1 MNHETNDPGRLAIEV
16 VFALPARQELISL
29 TVDPGTTVA
38 MAIRQCAIGDLFPE
52 ENLANCQAGIWG
64 KPVGRDHPLK
74 DGDRLELYRP
84 LLMDPR
90 EARRKLAA
98 DGRSMG
104 QPADNPRRQSG
115 SAEDASGPTRS
126 NPGTTKDSD

>member
-1 MNHETNDPGRLAIEV
+1 MNHESKDPGRLAIEV

-52 ENLANCQAGIWG
+52 EDLENCQAGIWG
-64 KPVGRDHPLK
+64 KPVGRDHPLQ

-84 LLMDPR
+84 LSMDPR

-104 QPADNPRRQSG
+104 QPADNPRRESER
-115 SAEDASGPTRS
+115 AEDAEDAR
-126 NPGTTKDSD
+126 DSD

>member
-1 MNHETNDPGRLAIEV
+1 MNHESNDPDRLAIEV

-38 MAIRQCAIGDLFPE
+38 MAIRQCGIGDLFPGE
-52 ENLANCQAGIWG
+52 DLADYQAGIWG
-64 KPVGRDHPLK
+64 KPVGRDHPLQ

-84 LLMDPR
+84 LSMDPR

-104 QPADNPRRQSG
+104 QPADNPTRESE
-115 SAEDASGPTRS
+115 SAEDASGPT
-126 NPGTTKDSD
+126 KLY

>member
-1 MNHETNDPGRLAIEV
+1 MNHESNDPGRLAIEV
-16 VFALPARQELISL
+16 VFALPERQELISL
-29 TVDPGTTVA
+29 TVEPGTTVA

-52 ENLANCQAGIWG
+52 EDLANCQAGIWG

-84 LLMDPR
+84 LSMDPR

-98 DGRSMG
+98 VGRSMG
-104 QPADNPRRQSG
+104 QPAHDPRGQSKSAG
-115 SAEDASGPTRS
+115 DAEDAEEAR
-126 NPGTTKDSD
+126 DSD

>member
-1 MNHETNDPGRLAIEV
+1 MNHESNDPGRLAIEV
-16 VFALPARQELISL
+16 VFALPERQELISL
-29 TVDPGTTVA
+29 TVEPGTTVA

-52 ENLANCQAGIWG
+52 EDLANCQAGIWG

-84 LLMDPR
+84 LSMDPR

-98 DGRSMG
+98 VGRSMG
-104 QPADNPRRQSG
+104 QPADDPRRQSKSAG
-115 SAEDASGPTRS
+115 DAEDAR
-126 NPGTTKDSD
+126 DSD

>member
-1 MNHETNDPGRLAIEV
+1 MKHESKDPGRLAIEV

-38 MAIRQCAIGDLFPE
+38 MAIRECAIGDLFPE
-52 ENLANCQAGIWG
+52 EDLANYQAGIWG

-84 LLMDPR
+84 LSMDPR

-98 DGRSMG
+98 EGRSMG
-104 QPADNPRRQSG
+104 QPADTPTRESG
-115 SAEDASGPTRS
+115 TVEDAR
-126 NPGTTKDSD
+126 DSD

>member
-1 MNHETNDPGRLAIEV
+1 MSHESNDPGRLAIEV

-29 TVDPGTTVA
+29 TVEPGTTVA
-38 MAIRQCAIGDLFPE
+38 MAIRQSAIGDLFPE
-52 ENLANCQAGIWG
+52 EDLANYQAGIWG

-84 LLMDPR
+84 LSMDPR

-104 QPADNPRRQSG
+104 QPADSPGRDSG
-115 SAEDASGPTRS
+115 SAE
-126 NPGTTKDSD
+126 NTKDSD

>member
-1 MNHETNDPGRLAIEV
+1 MNHESNDPGRLAIEV

-29 TVDPGTTVA
+29 TVEPGTTVA
-38 MAIRQCAIGDLFPE
+38 MAIRQSAIGDLFPE
-52 ENLANCQAGIWG
+52 EDLANYQAGIWG

-84 LLMDPR
+84 LSMDPR

-98 DGRSMG
+98 AGRSMG
-104 QPADNPRRQSG
+104 QPADSPGRESE
-115 SAEDASGPTRS
+115 SAKDAR
-126 NPGTTKDSD
+126 DSD

>member
-1 MNHETNDPGRLAIEV
+1 MKHESNDPGRLAIEV

-38 MAIRQCAIGDLFPE
+38 MAIRECAIGDLFPE
-52 ENLANCQAGIWG
+52 DDLANYQAGIWG
-64 KPVGRDHPLK
+64 KPVGRDHVLK

-84 LLMDPR
+84 LSMDPR

-104 QPADNPRRQSG
+104 QPADTPTLESG
-115 SAEDASGPTRS
+115 TVESGTVEDAR
-126 NPGTTKDSD
+126 DSD

>member
-1 MNHETNDPGRLAIEV
+1 MNHESNDPGRLAIEV
-16 VFALPARQELISL
+16 VFALPERQELISL
-29 TVDPGTTVA
+29 TVEPGTTVA

-52 ENLANCQAGIWG
+52 EDLANCQAGIWG

-84 LLMDPR
+84 LSMDPR

-98 DGRSMG
+98 VGRSMG
-104 QPADNPRRQSG
+104 QPADDPRQQSKSAG
-115 SAEDASGPTRS
+115 DAEDA
-126 NPGTTKDSD
+126 KASD

>member
-1 MNHETNDPGRLAIEV
+1 MNHESNDPGRLAIEV

-38 MAIRQCAIGDLFPE
+38 MAIRQSAIDELFPE
-52 ENLANCQAGIWG
+52 EDLANYQAGIWG

-84 LLMDPR
+84 LSMDPR

-98 DGRSMG
+98 AGRSMG
-104 QPADNPRRQSG
+104 QPADNPGRDSG
-115 SAEDASGPTRS
+115 SAENTSGPT
-126 NPGTTKDSD
+126 KLY

>member
-1 MNHETNDPGRLAIEV
+1 MNHESNDPGRLAIEV
-16 VFALPARQELISL
+16 VFALPERQELISL
-29 TVDPGTTVA
+29 TVEPGTTVA
-38 MAIRQCAIGDLFPE
+38 MAIMQCAIGDLFPE
-52 ENLANCQAGIWG
+52 EDLANCQAGIWG

-84 LLMDPR
+84 LSMDPR

-104 QPADNPRRQSG
+104 QPDDSPGRDSG
-115 SAEDASGPTRS
+115 SAE
-126 NPGTTKDSD
+126 NTKVSD

>member
-1 MNHETNDPGRLAIEV
+1 MKHESNDPGRLAIEV

-38 MAIRQCAIGDLFPE
+38 MAIRECAIGDLFPE
-52 ENLANCQAGIWG
+52 DDLANYQAGIWG
-64 KPVGRDHPLK
+64 KPVGRDHVLK

-84 LLMDPR
+84 LSMDPR

-104 QPADNPRRQSG
+104 QPADTPTLESG
-115 SAEDASGPTRS
+115 TVEDAR
-126 NPGTTKDSD
+126 DSD

>member
-1 MNHETNDPGRLAIEV
+1 
-16 VFALPARQELISL
+16 
-29 TVDPGTTVA
+29 
-38 MAIRQCAIGDLFPE
+38 LFPE
-52 ENLANCQAGIWG
+52 GDLANCQAGIWG
-64 KPVGRDHPLK
+64 KPVGRDHRLK